1 MQFDRTNEER
11 KVPTITAGAELT
23 LATGPLPKV
32 TVYIDGQRAASVG
45 PFQDWRT
52 AERVAL
58 DLHDN
63 LAHVIRATVR
73 TWAETSRE
81 LTNK

>member
-1 MQFDRTNEER
+1 M
-11 KVPTITAGAELT
+11 PTITAGAELT

-45 PFQDWRT
+45 PFHDWRT

-58 DLHDN
+58 ELHDS

-73 TWAETSRE
+73 TWTETADE
-81 LTNK
+81 LTKK

>member
-1 MQFDRTNEER
+1 
-11 KVPTITAGAELT
+11 VPTITAGAELT

-45 PFQDWRT
+45 PFHDWRT

-58 DLHDN
+58 ELNDA
-63 LAHVIRATVR
+63 LALSIRATVR
-73 TWAETSRE
+73 NWAETVSE
-81 LTNK
+81 LTKKT